1 MAAVAAKSANII
13 KAVAVVVVL
22 ALVIGLVYMLTGGAT
37 KTGTVY
43 FKVANSIYPG
53 DAIRILG
60 MEVGSIDKVTP
71 ESDKVRIDFHYDA
84 KYTVPADVKAALMS
98 PTLVATRFIQLDPA
112 YTGGPEFEDGAT
124 IPVERTAVP
133 VEFDELKKQLDQL
146 SDTLGP
152 KTPGEKGSLT
162 RALDT
167 IQKNGVQDGVGQG
180 QNFHDMI
187 TELSKAAKTVS
198 DGRGDLFGTIKNLST
213 FTSTLNRYDAKIVE
227 FDHRLADV
235 SGLLADNTKTF
246 RELLPKVDEA
256 GAEVDKFLHEN
267 GPRLTETVDRAGSV
281 SRNLSKSR
289 MDLAQAL
296 HIGPNALINFTN
308 LFNPRTGEIYANVAP
323 NNTASF
329 GSQGDGIC
337 ALITSA
343 GAANENA
350 AQSQCVDKL
359 GPIFK
364 QVAVGAVP
372 LGANPVT
379 APRGSTPTYGDID
392 DGPEDTDPIPN
403 GSASDLPPSSARNG
417 NDRTYDGPGGLGGLL
432 GGGN

>member
-1 MAAVAAKSANII
+1 MAAVAGKSANIV
-13 KAVAVVVVL
+13 KVA
-22 ALVIGLVYMLTGGAT
+22 VIGLVVVLVIGAVYLLTGGST
-37 KTGTVY
+37 KTGTAY
-43 FKVANSIYPG
+43 FKTANSIYPG

-71 ESDKVRIDFHYDA
+71 ESDKVRIDFHYDG

-124 IPVERTAVP
+124 IPMERTVVP
-133 VEFDELKKQLDQL
+133 VEFDELKKQLDQI
-146 SDTLGP
+146 SDALGP
-152 KTPGEKGSLT
+152 DTPGERGALN

-227 FDHRLADV
+227 FDGRLADV
-235 SGLLADNTKTF
+235 SGLLADNTRTF

-256 GAEVDKFLHEN
+256 GKEVDKFLEDN
-267 GPRLTETVDRAGSV
+267 GPRLTETVDRAGSF
-281 SRNLSKSR
+281 SRNLAKSR

-296 HIGPNALINFTN
+296 HIAPNALINFTN
-308 LFNPRTGEIYANVAP
+308 LFNPRTGEIFANVAP
-323 NNTASF
+323 NNLASL

-337 ALITSA
+337 ALIST
-343 GAANENA
+343 AAAPNEWKG
-350 AQSQCVDKL
+350 QQECVNVL

-364 QVAVGAVP
+364 QVAIGALPVGAS
-372 LGANPVT
+372 PVT

-392 DGPEDTDPIPN
+392 DGPEDTDPAPN
-403 GSASDLPPSSARNG
+403 GSGSDLPPSSSRNG

-432 GGGN
+432 KGGN